1 MNLPNE
7 LLPGKTYS
15 ATRIDD
21 NKEEISILCDSI
33 EQRNWSRAAPG
44 RSSDINTDTPKNYF
58 LKQNINKSGTMLPRT
73 ACQFFLFITGS
84 SHNEAVYFLWF
95 FDSHIS
101 FISKLFVNR

>member
-33 EQRNWSRAAPG
+33 EQRNWSRVAQG

-84 SHNEAVYFLWF
+84 SHNEGVFFMVFRFTHFFYFQT
-95 FDSHIS
+95 IC
-101 FISKLFVNR
+101 